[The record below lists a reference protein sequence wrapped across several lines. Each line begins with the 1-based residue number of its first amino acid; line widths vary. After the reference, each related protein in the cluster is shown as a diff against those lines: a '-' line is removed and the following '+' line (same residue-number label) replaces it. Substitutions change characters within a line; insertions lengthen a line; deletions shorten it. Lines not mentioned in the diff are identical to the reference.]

1 MKGKLWFIGM
11 LLGWLPLISSA
22 QSHQVPSA
30 TPSTSRL
37 QMQSQP
43 DTLYFSLPQF
53 AGTMG
58 AANAFLAY
66 TNVVLVGD
74 AYMAGLQPDSI
85 AIALLTGTENLVE
98 MVQQS
103 LQQLR
108 SSATVSAQSRLV
120 IGEMELIFDGV
131 REMIREL
138 KRFIDQG
145 EVDRKQFER
154 YETARA
160 ATWKRLSRFLG
171 LQQ

>member
-1 MKGKLWFIGM
+1 MKEVLWFIGI

-22 QSHQVPSA
+22 QSHQMSPA
-30 TPSTSRL
+30 TPSTSGS
-37 QMQSQP
+37 QAQHQP
-43 DTLYFSLPQF
+43 DTVHFSLPQF

-58 AANAFLAY
+58 SANAFLAY

-120 IGEMELIFDGV
+120 IGEMELIFNGV

-145 EVDRKQFER
+145 EVDRKLFDR
-154 YETARA
+154 YEAARA

-171 LQQ
+171 LQ